1 MMNKMLGFLTA
12 VLVLLATAGQ
22 TLAAEVI
29 RDYHAD
35 IVVAPDATLS
45 VTETITV
52 RAEGQEIR
60 RGIFRDFPLY
70 AEDAEGRRIEVDFDL
85 VSVERDGEP
94 EDYHTE
100 SIAGG
105 IRIYAGSADVLL
117 DPGDYTYT
125 ITYTTGRQIRYF
137 DDHDELYWNVTG
149 NGWRFPILEASA
161 SVVLPD
167 GVKPTQT
174 AYYTGYQGSTETNAR
189 YQLTPDGPYF
199 VTTERLGIG
208 NGLTIVVG
216 LPKGAVSAPSSE
228 QTGWW
233 WLRDNIN
240 SILGLGGLGLVFL
253 YYMRSWIAV
262 GRDPEAG
269 VMVPRW
275 DAPDG
280 ISPALV
286 NYIDNKGFSG
296 EGWTALS
303 ASLIDLA
310 VKGYVVL
317 DDLERAIT
325 VHRTEKPVG
334 GKLPAGQASLL
345 AALGAP
351 GDSLTIDKAN
361 GKRVQSV
368 GTKFRKAIEKE
379 HRGKYYQ
386 ANTGYTVGGVAL
398 SVASLAALL
407 IFGSLTEDTIGLMF
421 APIMIGIFLAIFAV
435 RIGKG
440 ARRGAPLV
448 VRIISIIGLA
458 IIGFVALGMAA
469 FTLLAIFIDFSEIH
483 QLPALVG
490 VGGIVLLNGLFFVLM
505 GAPTPTG
512 RKLMDGIE
520 GLRTYLT
527 LAEKDRLNM
536 QGAPKMSPQHF
547 ETLLPYAVAL
557 GVEKPWTRT
566 FETWLASA
574 AAGAAAASYQPAW
587 YHGSHPGDFGGRIGG
602 FSSSMASTIASTIPA
617 PPKSSSSGFS
627 SGGGFSGGGGGGGGG
642 GGW

>member
-1 MMNKMLGFLTA
+1 MTRLLGLLTS
-12 VLVLLATAGQ
+12 VLLL
-22 TLAAEVI
+22 LAAVGQAAAAELI

-35 IVVAPDATLS
+35 IAVAVDGTLT
-45 VTETITV
+45 VTETIEV
-52 RAEGQEIR
+52 QAEGQEIQ

-70 AEDAEGRRIEVDFDL
+70 ARDADGRTVEIDFDL
-85 VSVERDGEP
+85 LSVERDGQP

-100 SIAGG
+100 SIEGG
-105 IRIYAGSADVLL
+105 VRIYAGSADVYL

-125 ITYTTGRQIRYF
+125 ITYTTGRQIRFF

-149 NGWRFPILEASA
+149 NGWRFPILKASA
-161 SVVLPD
+161 NVVLPN

-174 AYYTGYQGSTETNAR
+174 AYYTGYAGSTETRAR
-189 YQLTPDGPYF
+189 AEPTADGVYF
-199 VTTERLGIG
+199 ETTERLGIG
-208 NGLTIVVG
+208 GGLTIVVG
-216 LPKGAVSAPSSE
+216 LPKGAVAAPSGT
-228 QTGWW
+228 QGALW

-240 SILGLGGLGLVFL
+240 TILGLGGLVLVL
-253 YYMRSWIAV
+253 IYYLRSWLAV
-262 GRDPEAG
+262 GRDPAAG

-280 ISPALV
+280 LSPALV

-317 DDLERAIT
+317 EDLERSIT
-325 VHRTEKPVG
+325 VRRTDKPVN
-334 GKLPAGQASLL
+334 GKLPSGQASLI

-351 GDSLTIDKAN
+351 GESFTIDKAN
-361 GKRVQSV
+361 GKKVQAV
-368 GTKFRKAIEKE
+368 GRKFRDAIEKE
-379 HRGKYYQ
+379 HRGKYYKD
-386 ANTGYTVGGVAL
+386 NSGYIFGGVVLSIAAL
-398 SVASLAALL
+398 GALL
-407 IFGSLTEDTIGLMF
+407 IFGSLSGDAIGLMF
-421 APIMIGIFLAIFAV
+421 APITIGIFLSVFAV
-435 RIGKG
+435 RLGKG
-440 ARRGAPLV
+440 AGRSASLP
-448 VRIISIIGLA
+448 VRIMSIVGLA
-458 IIGFVALGMAA
+458 ILGLVALVMAA
-469 FTLLAIFIDFSEIH
+469 FVLLALFIDFSETH

-490 VGGIVLLNGLFFVLM
+490 IGGIVMLNGLFFFLM
-505 GAPTPTG
+505 GAPTPIG

-574 AAGAAAASYQPAW
+574 EAGAAAGAYEPGW
-587 YHGSHPGDFGGRIGG
+587 YIGSHPGDFGGRIGG

>member
-1 MMNKMLGFLTA
+1 MTRLLGLLTS
-12 VLVLLATAGQ
+12 VLLLLAAVGQ
-22 TLAAEVI
+22 AAAAEVI

-35 IVVAPDATLS
+35 IEVAVDGTLT
-45 VTETITV
+45 VTETIEV
-52 RAEGQEIR
+52 QAEGQEIQ

-70 AEDAEGRRIEVDFDL
+70 ARDADGRTVEVDFDL
-85 VSVERDGEP
+85 LSVERDGQP

-105 IRIYAGSADVLL
+105 VRIYAGSADVYL
-117 DPGDYTYT
+117 DPGEYTYT
-125 ITYTTGRQIRYF
+125 ITYTTGRQIRF
-137 DDHDELYWNVTG
+137 FEDHDELYWNVTG
-149 NGWRFPILEASA
+149 NGWRFPILRASA
-161 SVVLPD
+161 TVILPD
-167 GVKPTQT
+167 GVRPTKT
-174 AYYTGYQGSTETNAR
+174 AYYTGYEGSTQTNAR
-189 YQLTPDGPYF
+189 SEPTADGVYF
-199 VTTERLGIG
+199 ETTERLGIG
-208 NGLTIVVG
+208 GGLTIVVG
-216 LPKGAVSAPSSE
+216 LPKGAVAAPSGT
-228 QTGWW
+228 QGALW

-240 SILGLGGLGLVFL
+240 TLLGLGGLVLVLL
-253 YYMRSWIAV
+253 YYLRSWLAV
-262 GRDPEAG
+262 GRDPTAG

-280 ISPALV
+280 LSPALV

-317 DDLERAIT
+317 EDLERAIT
-325 VHRTEKPVG
+325 VRRTEKPVK
-334 GKLPAGQASLL
+334 GKLPSGQASLI
-345 AALGAP
+345 AAFGAP
-351 GDSLTIDKAN
+351 GESFTIDKAN
-361 GKRVQSV
+361 GKKVQSV
-368 GTKFRKAIEKE
+368 GRKFRDAIEKE
-379 HRGKYYQ
+379 HRGKYYRD
-386 ANTGYTVGGVAL
+386 NSGYIFGGVAL
-398 SVASLAALL
+398 SIAALGAL
-407 IFGSLTEDTIGLMF
+407 LVFGSLSEDTIGLMF

-435 RIGKG
+435 RLGKG
-440 ARRGAPLV
+440 AGRSAPLV
-448 VRIISIIGLA
+448 VRIISVVGLA
-458 IIGFVALGMAA
+458 ILGLVALAMGAIV
-469 FTLLAIFIDFSEIH
+469 LLAIFIDFSEIH

-490 VGGIVLLNGLFFVLM
+490 IGGIVMLNGLFFFLM
-505 GAPTPTG
+505 GAPTPVG

-557 GVEKPWTRT
+557 GVEEPWTRT

-574 AAGAAAASYQPAW
+574 EAGAAAGAYEPGW
-587 YHGSHPGDFGGRIGG
+587 YIGAHPGDFGGRIGG
-602 FSSSMASTIASTIPA
+602 FSSSMASTIASTIPG